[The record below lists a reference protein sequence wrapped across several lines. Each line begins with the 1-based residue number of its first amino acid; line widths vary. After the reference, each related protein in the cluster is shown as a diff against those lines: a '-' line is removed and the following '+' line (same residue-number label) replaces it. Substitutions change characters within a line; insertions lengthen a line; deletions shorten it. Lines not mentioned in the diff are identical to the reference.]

1 MYICFVDESGTPPKP
16 TQTRPAAY
24 WVLASVIVHE
34 AQWQNIS
41 SEFSALKRRFRVTG
55 EVKWRY
61 FGPHNRDKDNSVAHL
76 SEDERNQFREQM
88 YSILTKRNSIKII
101 YSVCS
106 VEAAFEKPRINTQ
119 DDLYFETYKPLSE
132 RFQYFLQD
140 ISREIGATQ
149 LGIVVADHQGRK
161 QDESLRD
168 EHQRMVREDGM
179 FTSNFDN
186 YIETIFLTPSHHSV
200 GIQFADM
207 VAGAI
212 GRRFMSNDRQFYNM
226 IESSFRRSTD
236 GRLLGFGEVRVPRQG
251 WR

>member
-16 TQTRPAAY
+16 TQRRPAPY
-24 WVLASVIVHE
+24 WVLAAVIVHE
-34 AQWQNIS
+34 AQWRNIS
-41 SEFSALKRRFRVTG
+41 GEFTALKKRFSVTG

-61 FGPHNRDKDNSVAHL
+61 FSPHNTDPDNSVSHL
-76 SEDERNQFREQM
+76 PEKERSRFREQM
-88 YSILTKRNSIKII
+88 FRILTKRNSIKII
-101 YSVCS
+101 YSVCA
-106 VEAAFEKPRINTQ
+106 VQAAYEAKWVNSQ

-161 QDESLRD
+161 QDDTLRN

-179 FTSNFDN
+179 FTSSFDN
-186 YIETIFLTPSHHSV
+186 YVETIFLTPSHHSV

-207 VAGAI
+207 VAGAV
-212 GRRFMSNDRQFYNM
+212 GRLFMSNDKTFYDM
-226 IESSFRRSTD
+226 VKGSLRTSDD
-236 GRLLGFGEVRVPRQG
+236 GRILGFGEVRVPRKG
-251 WR
+251 FR